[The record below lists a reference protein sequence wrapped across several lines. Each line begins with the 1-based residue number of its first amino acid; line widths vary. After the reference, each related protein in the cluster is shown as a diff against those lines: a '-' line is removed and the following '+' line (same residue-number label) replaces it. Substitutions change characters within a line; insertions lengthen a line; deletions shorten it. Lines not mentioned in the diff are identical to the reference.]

1 MTVATHSQRE
11 RFIAEVLRRAP
22 AADYD
27 HTQRLMRYAGTFG
40 RLTEKVERTMQDEKK
55 LDKTRQSI
63 RDLVFD
69 IRCQVTFDGL
79 RVTIRLPDGF
89 LIEVPRV

>member
-1 MTVATHSQRE
+1 MPRTLH
-11 RFIAEVLRRAP
+11 
-22 AADYD
+22 YD

-40 RLTEKVERTMQDEKK
+40 RLTEKAERTLQDEKK

-69 IRCQVTFDGL
+69 IRCAVTFDGGSAFM
-79 RVTIRLPDGF
+79 RLPDGF
-89 LIEVPRV
+89 LIEVPKV